1 MRRTGSDFHG
11 VPGLPSRGEGPGLR
25 ENMQEFYNCTFPR
38 VPLEDDLGLFSR
50 KPDFGQKS

>member
-1 MRRTGSDFHG
+1 MRRAGSDFHG

-38 VPLEDDLGLFSR
+38 VPLEDDLGLFLR